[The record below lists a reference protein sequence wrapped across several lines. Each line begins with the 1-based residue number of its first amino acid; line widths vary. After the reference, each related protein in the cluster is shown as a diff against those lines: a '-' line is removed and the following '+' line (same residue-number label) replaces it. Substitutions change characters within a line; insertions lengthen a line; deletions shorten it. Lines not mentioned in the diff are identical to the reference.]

1 MQMTEK
7 GALLTISI
15 LDLIRLFSLT
25 LSGVAEIN
33 NAKAIQNM
41 FDLFNISD
49 FEILHL
55 FGNSFFKILSVFH
68 FQCSICLQILALQN
82 LY

>member
-1 MQMTEK
+1 MQMSEK

-15 LDLIRLFSLT
+15 LDLIRLFLLK

-33 NAKAIQNM
+33 NAKAIKNM

-55 FGNSFFKILSVFH
+55 LAIFFFKILSVFH
-68 FQCSICLQILALQN
+68 FQCSIGLQILALQN